1 MPNHVLATEL
11 ETRKFRLLALT
22 LAAAGLYLRAGAIP
36 IWPAVALILGYFL
49 YVMLLGS
56 VILPWVKSPHFVY
69 AMMVIDAGTLG
80 AGLYLT
86 GVQSTLF
93 ILLPLFII
101 YYAIFQGYR
110 TSIFAAIAFSLMYTA
125 VTYDRE
131 ALTAGNIISLQVPLF
146 FLVALI
152 SGYLAQRRL
161 EERREKEELQELIR
175 MESRARSLLEMAQSL
190 GHAWE
195 PEAVLKEM
203 AASLPR
209 LAGLPGWVVCLVED
223 GKFIVRNSSLAKE
236 KLASWAGGDRLS
248 LQALSSGA
256 PLALP
261 QLQTGDDPPPWAR
274 EVGVRSLLI
283 LPLQARG
290 DTLGL
295 VYLFSTL
302 EEREFSPD
310 LLGLVTSYGEMA
322 ANALASTRVQ
332 HGTEARIKQLTGELG
347 EAVSHLERLREARRR
362 PEIVAGELRIDGLK
376 EKAFLGG
383 KPLSLSPIEFELLY
397 TLAENIGQP
406 INQETLLRRVWGSD
420 FTGGSNVVDVSIH
433 RLRKKLGEDERILTV
448 RGRGYMLVAK

>member
-1 MPNHVLATEL
+1 LPNHVLATEL

-22 LAAAGLYLRAGAIP
+22 LAAAGLYLRAGSIP
-36 IWPAVALILGYFL
+36 LWPAVALILGYFF

-56 VILPWVKSPHFVY
+56 VILPQVKTPNFVY

-80 AGLYLT
+80 AALYLT

-93 ILLPLFII
+93 ILLPLLII

-125 VTYDRE
+125 VTYNRE
-131 ALTAGNIISLQVPLF
+131 ARTAGNIISLQVPLF

-175 MESRARSLLEMAQSL
+175 VESRARSLLEMSQSL
-190 GHAWE
+190 GTAWE
-195 PEAVLKEM
+195 PNAVLNEI

-209 LAGLPGWVVCLVED
+209 LAGLPGWAVCLRED
-223 GKFIVRNSSLAKE
+223 GKLKVKNSSLPQE
-236 KLASWAGGDRLS
+236 NFASWEGGDRLS

-256 PLALP
+256 PLAVSR
-261 QLQTGDDPPPWAR
+261 LQEGDDPPPWTRKA
-274 EVGVRSLLI
+274 GVRSLLI

-290 DTLGL
+290 ETLGL
-295 VYLFSTL
+295 AYLFSTL
-302 EEREFSPD
+302 EEKEFSPD
-310 LLGLVTSYGEMA
+310 LLGLVLSYGEMA
-322 ANALASTRVQ
+322 ANALASTRL
-332 HGTEARIKQLTGELG
+332 HHSTEAKIKQLTGELG
-347 EAVSHLERLREARRR
+347 DAVSHLERLREARRR
-362 PEIVAGELRIDGLK
+362 PEIVIGELRIDGLK
-376 EKAFLGG
+376 EKALLGG

-397 TLAENIGQP
+397 TLAENVGQP
-406 INQETLLRRVWGSD
+406 TNQETLLRRVWGRD

-433 RLRKKLGEDERILTV
+433 RLRKKLGDDERILTV
-448 RGRGYMLVAK
+448 RGRGYMLVSK